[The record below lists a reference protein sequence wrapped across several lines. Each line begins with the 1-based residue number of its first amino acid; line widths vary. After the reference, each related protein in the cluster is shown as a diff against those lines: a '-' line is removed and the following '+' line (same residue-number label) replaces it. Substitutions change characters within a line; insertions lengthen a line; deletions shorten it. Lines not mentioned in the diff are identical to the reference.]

1 MTVEPLKEPFY
12 FLSVPV
18 VVNRTIYIQL
28 SFKEISPQIILN
40 FNSRNHLNFKHS
52 YVKMEVFTGLFAA
65 FGASTAVEQWGACV
79 NADPLPWWSG
89 WLEPP
94 LFWGEV
100 VLGCLEPCNPDL
112 GSH

>member
-1 MTVEPLKEPFY
+1 MIVEPLKEPFY

-52 YVKMEVFTGLFAA
+52 YVKKEVFTGLFAA
-65 FGASTAVEQWGACV
+65 
-79 NADPLPWWSG
+79 NAEIVITSGISLETPLDCDCDG
-89 WLEPP
+89 
-94 LFWGEV
+94 
-100 VLGCLEPCNPDL
+100 
-112 GSH
+112 